1 MNPDYSFAFGSLRAI
16 FVIIMWSF
24 FSFCILLFG
33 AEIMANMRVR
43 EMILLKKIFF
53 KRPVS
58 KELNR
63 HIMER
68 FAKKYFEGEMIY
80 GAGELSNNMFA
91 ILSGKVGIKK
101 VGINNNGETT
111 AILGEGAHFGELSM
125 FLDEPR
131 SENVVAMMD
140 DTNLLVI
147 SKNNFETIIREH
159 PLIVFNILKE
169 MAFRMKTD
177 R

>member
-1 MNPDYSFAFGSLRAI
+1 
-16 FVIIMWSF
+16 
-24 FSFCILLFG
+24 
-33 AEIMANMRVR
+33 
-43 EMILLKKIFF
+43 
-53 KRPVS
+53 
-58 KELNR
+58 
-63 HIMER
+63 MER